1 MGMPVITPGT
11 ITREE
16 SVGDIIESIATEER
30 AVAHILNA
38 ESEKLQAIINMP
50 GVTAAQL
57 LAANKSVKSTVDTAI
72 RLEMTLK
79 DKLSLFSNTICQI
92 S

>member
-30 AVAHILNA
+30 SVAHVLNA

-50 GVTAAQL
+50 NVTAAEL
-57 LAANKSVKSTVDTAI
+57 IAANKSVKSTVDTVI
-72 RLEMTLK
+72 RLEMALK
-79 DKLSLFSNTICQI
+79 DKLALFSSTICQI